1 MESVVE
7 SHQDGSVTDSVTD
20 SESIQLQAH
29 NSQIQIPTIAQHLL
43 PIETTS
49 DERSLTGNADSVS
62 LSTEIA

>member
-29 NSQIQIPTIAQHLL
+29 NSQIQIPTIAQV
-43 PIETTS
+43 T
-49 DERSLTGNADSVS
+49 
-62 LSTEIA
+62 